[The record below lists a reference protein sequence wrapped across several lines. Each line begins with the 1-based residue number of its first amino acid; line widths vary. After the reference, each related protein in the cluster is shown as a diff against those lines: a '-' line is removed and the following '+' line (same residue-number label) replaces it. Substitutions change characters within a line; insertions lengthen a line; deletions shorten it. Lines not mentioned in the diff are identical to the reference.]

1 MLKILWKQKNYL
13 VVINEFEFVEN
24 MTLQKKIEFEFQKQ
38 MEVLDCSTIGLAVSG
53 GGDSIAMLTLAS
65 EWAEAKK
72 KVIKVV
78 TVNHN
83 LRTEAKEEAIFTRK
97 FVNKLGHNHTILE
110 WKRLADVGNLQ
121 AEASFARKKLISNW
135 AKLNNIRTVLVAHTL
150 NDQVETILMR
160 FARGSGVDGLVGM
173 KKILNLQGICWFR
186 PLLTISRDDLRN
198 FLKIKKLKWIE
209 DPTNQDR
216 KYLRVRARDAISQLQ
231 QFGIKTDLVINT
243 SIRMENARTV
253 LNDVATEAFN
263 KYVSLRKWGDVEVN
277 REIFNS
283 SREDTFLRILA
294 GIIKGIS
301 GSIYR
306 PRYKDLLNFTDAI
319 RNRDFKARTLCG
331 VLVRAVNEKKI
342 VFRREPTYPFFVSD
356 LKSKKL
362 IWDGRWQVSVSR
374 GLRKFEQ
381 IGPLSNHGYQQIKNN
396 IKKNKSTEGL
406 LSTPTLFNN
415 DIVVSAPMLNY
426 GDVLSCKLKY
436 NKKQFIN
443 CFITH

>member
-1 MLKILWKQKNYL
+1 MLKILLKQKNYL
-13 VVINEFEFVEN
+13 VVINECEFVEN

-97 FVNKLGHNHTILE
+97 FVNKLGLNHTILE
-110 WKRLADVGNLQ
+110 WKRLADLGNLQ

-319 RNRDFKARTLCG
+319 LSRDFKARTLCG

-342 VFRREPTYPFFVSD
+342 VFRREPSYPFFVSD

-362 IWDGRWQVSVSR
+362 IWDGRWEVSVSR